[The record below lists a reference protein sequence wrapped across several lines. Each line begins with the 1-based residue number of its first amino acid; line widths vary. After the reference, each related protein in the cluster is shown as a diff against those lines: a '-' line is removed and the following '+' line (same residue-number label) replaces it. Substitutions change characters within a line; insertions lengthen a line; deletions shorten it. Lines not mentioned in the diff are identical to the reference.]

1 VNGERELDVVLFG
14 ATSFVG
20 RLTAEY
26 LARAAP
32 PQTRIGLAGRSQQ
45 RLQALQASIGEPAT
59 QWPLFVAD
67 SGDAQALEK
76 IALTTSVLAT
86 TVGPYRQYGLGV
98 AEACARA
105 GTHYADLTGEV
116 LFMRETI
123 DRFDAVA
130 RESGA
135 RIVHSCGFDSIPS
148 DLGVLALHE
157 AAAVDGAGEL
167 EDTTLVVRAMKG
179 GASGGTVASLKG
191 TIDDARRNRQ
201 LARVLLDP
209 YALSPDREAE
219 PNLGAEGDMRTISN
233 DRDLGMWIGPFIMG
247 TINTRV
253 VRRSNALQDWAYG
266 RRFRYREVM
275 GFGSGPLA
283 AMQAGA
289 VAGGVG
295 ALAAGLAISPSRMVL
310 DRVLPSPGEGPS
322 ESQRRNGFFR
332 IEVRTRTSTGARYL
346 CRVAQQGDPGYLATS
361 VMFGESSLCLAHDG
375 ERLPARAGVLTPAT
389 AMGDALTERLRAA
402 GQTLEVERV
411 S

>member
-1 VNGERELDVVLFG
+1 VSGERELDVVLFG

-32 PQTRIGLAGRSQQ
+32 PQTRVGLAGRSQQ
-45 RLQALQASIGEPAT
+45 RLEELQASLGGPAAR
-59 QWPLFVAD
+59 WPLFVAD

-76 IALTTSVLAT
+76 LALTTRVLAT
-86 TVGPYRQYGLGV
+86 TVGPYRRYGLGV
-98 AEACARA
+98 AGACASA

-116 LFMRETI
+116 LFMREAI
-123 DRFDAVA
+123 DRFDAIA
-130 RESGA
+130 KKSGA

-157 AAAVDGAGEL
+157 AAAADGTGEL
-167 EDTTLVVRAMKG
+167 EETTLVVRAMKG

-191 TIDDARRNRQ
+191 TIDDARSDRR

-219 PNLGAEGDMRTISN
+219 PSLGAEGDMRTISH
-233 DRDLGMWIGPFIMG
+233 DQSLGMWIGPFIMG

-283 AMQAGA
+283 AAQAGA
-289 VAGGVG
+289 VAGGVV
-295 ALAAGLAISPSRMVL
+295 ALAAGLAIAPSRAVL

-322 ESQRRNGFFR
+322 ESRRRNGFFR
-332 IEVRTRTSTGARYL
+332 IELHTRTSSGARYL
-346 CRVAQQGDPGYLATS
+346 CRVSQQGDPGYLATS

-389 AMGDALTERLRAA
+389 AMGDALIERLRAA
-402 GQTLEVERV
+402 GQTLAVERV